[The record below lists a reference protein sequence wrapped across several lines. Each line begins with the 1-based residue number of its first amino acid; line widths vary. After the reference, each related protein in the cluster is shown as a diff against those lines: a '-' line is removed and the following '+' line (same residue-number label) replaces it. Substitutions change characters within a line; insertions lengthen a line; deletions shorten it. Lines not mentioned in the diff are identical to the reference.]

1 MNKWLKVG
9 LILVP
14 VVLMSA
20 CGSTGAKKAAP
31 VTGGATPPADTASTS
46 PFDSGSGAGITP
58 LPESGGMVSQT
69 MDPLNDPAS
78 PLAKR
83 VIYFDYDSNNIRAE
97 DRATI
102 EAHAQYLAQRGNLK
116 VMLEG
121 HADERGSREYNI
133 ALGERRSNAVR
144 DMMSLLGVS
153 AGQLASVSYGEERPA
168 VLGDGESAWSMN
180 RRVEIVYAGQ

>member
-9 LILVP
+9 LVLIP

-31 VTGGATPPADTASTS
+31 VTGGSTPPADTANTS
-46 PFDSGSGAGITP
+46 PLDNNGGAGITP
-58 LPESGGMVSQT
+58 LPQTGGSASQSV
-69 MDPLNDPAS
+69 DPLNDPAS

-83 VIYFDYDSNNIRAE
+83 VIYFEYDSNNIRAE

-116 VMLEG
+116 VTLEG

-133 ALGERRSNAVR
+133 ALGERRSNAVKEV
-144 DMMSLLGVS
+144 MSLLGVP
-153 AGQLASVSYGEERPA
+153 AGQVASVSYGEERPA
-168 VLGDGESAWSMN
+168 VLGDDESAWRMN